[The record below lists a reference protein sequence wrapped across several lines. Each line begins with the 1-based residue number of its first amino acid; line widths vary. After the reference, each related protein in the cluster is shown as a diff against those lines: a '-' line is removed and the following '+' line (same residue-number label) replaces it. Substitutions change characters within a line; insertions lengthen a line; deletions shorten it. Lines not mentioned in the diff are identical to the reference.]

1 MGPARSITE
10 AMERI
15 ADQHGPETLHEQEP
29 LSKEEQQ
36 ILLWRFA
43 QGRRLGLS
51 HVEARL
57 FAESNADLGLFR
69 GLVSRGCTAELALRI
84 TL

>member
-1 MGPARSITE
+1 
-10 AMERI
+10 MERI
-15 ADQHGPETLHEQEP
+15 AEHHEPDTLHEHEP
-29 LSKEEQQ
+29 RSKEEQQ

-57 FAESNADLGLFR
+57 FAESDADLGLFR
-69 GLVSRGCTAELALRI
+69 CLVARGCTAELALRI

>member
-1 MGPARSITE
+1 
-10 AMERI
+10 MERMI
-15 ADQHGPETLHEQEP
+15 EHQEPGTVHEAEP

-57 FAESNADLGLFR
+57 FAESDADLGLFR
-69 GLVSRGCTAELALRI
+69 SLVARGCTAELALRI